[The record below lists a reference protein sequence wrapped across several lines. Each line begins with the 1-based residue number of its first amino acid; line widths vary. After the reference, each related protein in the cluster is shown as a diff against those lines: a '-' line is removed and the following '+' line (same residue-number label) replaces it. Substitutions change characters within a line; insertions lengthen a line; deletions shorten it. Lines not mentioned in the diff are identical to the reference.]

1 MLLNKIS
8 RDDGVQK
15 LIFFSLIIL
24 LIFLP
29 FSSAEPVVELD
40 YLLQKDTASIVN
52 IRTYEGS
59 PQMEE
64 KFSDYSLTIEDA
76 ENHILKKIYFP
87 AYFVVLDPFAEVE
100 EIPATLTIPY
110 RQDYKTINVFHKE
123 KRIAETD
130 IGFLCMKDFIC
141 QQGENAISCP
151 EDCPQSGID
160 GFCQRK
166 EDNLCDADC
175 LIPEQECRQTEI
187 LAVFAWSLPLVFL
200 AGLLV
205 ALIIFII
212 DKIRFHALSA
222 SEEKKIRLKEKMKH
236 AIVTAVVFA
245 ALALISAVVFFF
257 F

>member
-52 IRTYEGS
+52 IRTYESS

-76 ENHILKKIYFP
+76 ENRIIKKIYFP

-110 RQDYKTINVFHKE
+110 RQDYKTVNVFHKE

-130 IGFLCMKDFIC
+130 IGFLCTKDFIC
-141 QQGENAISCP
+141 QQGENALSCP

-166 EDNLCDADC
+166 KDDLCDADC
-175 LIPEQECRQTEI
+175 LVPEQECRQTEI
-187 LAVFAWSLPLVFL
+187 LAIFAWSLPLVFL
-200 AGLLV
+200 AGLLG

-212 DKIRFHALSA
+212 DKMHFHALSA
-222 SEEKKIRLKEKMKH
+222 SEEKKTRLKEKMKH
-236 AIVTAVVFA
+236 TIVTAIVFA
-245 ALALISAVVFFF
+245 LLALLSAVVLFFF
-257 F
+257 